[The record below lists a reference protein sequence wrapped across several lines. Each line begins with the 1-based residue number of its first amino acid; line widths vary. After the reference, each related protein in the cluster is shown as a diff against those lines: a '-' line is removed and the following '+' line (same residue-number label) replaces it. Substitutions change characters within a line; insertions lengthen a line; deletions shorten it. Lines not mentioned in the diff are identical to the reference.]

1 MGFLNARRLSSG
13 ILPILALSALLLVS
27 LYLMGAATRN
37 TEEFGR
43 LYILL
48 LLINMLGLVALIAL
62 ITANLTRLVRQY
74 RARAAGSRLTVR
86 LMLIFVVLALA
97 PVSVV
102 YYFSLDFI
110 QRGVDSWFDV
120 QFEQAFDDALE
131 LSRISLDDRKREY
144 LRRTNQIGG
153 TLSLLPGSQAAI
165 MLNDLRIQN
174 DVHELTLLRANGH
187 IIAFSSTNPMAIVPN
202 LPSEATLRQVRQ
214 GTTYVGLDPVGDFDL
229 YIRIVLELPVMS
241 PLEDPRVLQAL
252 YPVSGHMNTLADRV
266 EDAVS
271 RYKQLAF
278 LRGPLKYSFTLT
290 LSLVLLLSLLSAVWA
305 AFVSARRLVAPI
317 RVLAIGTRAVASGD
331 YDRQLPQHS
340 SDELGFL
347 VRSFNDM
354 TRRLATARDE
364 ARLSQQQAESERA
377 YLRAVL
383 SRLSSGVLTLDRHR
397 IIRTANL
404 AAGQIL
410 GVSLRQYIGKPLV
423 SIGHDHR
430 HLKQLLEA
438 IRPHLGHGAE
448 DWRKEVIIYGPSGRQ
463 VLMCGGA
470 SLSGSEHEW
479 GGQVLVL
486 DDVTALVQAQR
497 DAAWGEVAR
506 RLAHEIKNPLTPIRL
521 SAERLRHKYLRDM
534 KPEDAEVLDRSTHT
548 IVQQVEVMKEMV
560 KAFAEYAR
568 VPQLKLQWLD
578 LNVIVNEVLD
588 LYRGEGVRARFV
600 TELDTGLPQVRI
612 DSGRIRQLLHN
623 LIKNSLEAAQPD
635 QQCVIAIRTAALIES
650 GVKLVEMRV
659 EDNGPGLPPDML
671 GRFFE
676 PYTTT
681 KRKGSGLG
689 LAIVKKIVEE
699 HGGSVWAENAEE
711 GGALIIIRFPLDPA
725 AENPNDDQ
733 GVQGQLWDERG
744 GNSGVRSGQALS
756 GQVE

>member
-1 MGFLNARRLSSG
+1 MAFLTIKRFSSG
-13 ILPILALSALLLVS
+13 ILPILALSMLLLFS

-37 TEEFGR
+37 TEDFGR

-48 LLINMLGLVALIAL
+48 LLINLLGLFLLVVLIV
-62 ITANLTRLVRQY
+62 TNLTRLVRQY
-74 RARAAGSRLTVR
+74 RNRAAGSRLTVR
-86 LMLIFVVLALA
+86 LLGIFAVLALA

-102 YYFSLDFI
+102 YYFSIDFI

-120 QFEQAFDDALE
+120 RFEQAFDDALE

-144 LRRTNQIGG
+144 LRRTNQLGS
-153 TLSLLPGSQAAI
+153 TLSLMPAARAA
-165 MLNDLRIQN
+165 LNLNEMRVQN
-174 DVHELTLLRANGH
+174 DVHELTLLRPNGH
-187 IIAFSSTNPMAIVPN
+187 IIGFSSANPLAILPMM
-202 LPSEATLRQVRQ
+202 PSEAVLRQVRQ
-214 GTTYVGLDPVGDFDL
+214 GTTYVGLDPVGESDL

-241 PLEDPRVLQAL
+241 PIDDARILQAL
-252 YPVSGHMNTLADRV
+252 YPVSGQMTTLADSV
-266 EDAVS
+266 EDAVT
-271 RYKQLAF
+271 RYNQLAF

-290 LSLVLLLSLLSAVWA
+290 LSLVLLLSLLTALWA

-340 SDELGFL
+340 TDELGFL
-347 VRSFNDM
+347 VKSFNDM
-354 TRRLATARDE
+354 TRRLSTARDE

-383 SRLSSGVLTLDRHR
+383 GRLSSGVLTLDRHR
-397 IIRTANL
+397 IIRTANP

-423 SIGHDHR
+423 SIGRDHQQ
-430 HLKQLLEA
+430 LKPLLDV
-438 IRPHLGHGAE
+438 IRPQLSHSVE
-448 DWRKEVIIYGPSGRQ
+448 DWRQEVILYGASGRQ

-479 GGQVLVL
+479 GGHVLVF

-497 DAAWGEVAR
+497 DSAWGEVAR

-521 SAERLRHKYLRDM
+521 SAERLRHKYLATM
-534 KPEDAEVLDRSTHT
+534 KPEDADVLDRSTHT

-568 VPQLKLQWLD
+568 VPQLKLKWQD
-578 LNVIVNEVLD
+578 LNTLISEVLD
-588 LYRGEGVRARFV
+588 LYRGEELPARFL
-600 TELDTGLPQVRI
+600 TELDPELPMVRV

-623 LIKNSLEAAQPD
+623 LIKNSLEATQAD
-635 QQCVIAIRTAALIES
+635 RRCVIAIRTASLVES
-650 GVKLVEMRV
+650 GQRLIEMRV

-676 PYTTT
+676 PYITT

-699 HGGSVWAENAEE
+699 HGGSVRAENADE
-711 GGALIIIRFPLDPA
+711 GGALIIIRFPVDPL
-725 AENPNDDQ
+725 PDGNDHKEPETE
-733 GVQGQLWDERG
+733 GQEHT
-744 GNSGVRSGQALS
+744 
-756 GQVE
+756 